1 MVGSTLR
8 VASVPF
14 VSRDGDCAHNAA
26 QIAACLVGVAR
37 EGIALAVFPELCLS
51 GYTDTAK
58 LSRAS
63 LDALAEPLDG
73 ASIRTVAAAVERTG
87 VACGVGLIER
97 APDGR
102 LFNSHVMCLPD
113 GALHCHRKLHAA
125 EHRRIVSGD
134 RYTVFDTGWG
144 VRIGILTGGDSYL
157 VENVRM
163 TALLGASVLIAPHR
177 SGRASRP
184 GEHPLQPLPMMYRSK
199 SPVDTDTMESMHG
212 WLCARAA
219 DNGMFIVFS
228 DSHEASNDQA
238 TDAAAVIVDPSG
250 RVLAASGTPEGYAA
264 ANLDLALIER
274 SRGRQ
279 WLAARR
285 PDLYALLAQSAA
297 DRSRAYD
304 EPPNASARG
313 SVALGF
319 AVVSRHRLMR

>member
-1 MVGSTLR
+1 MAGSMLR

-14 VSRDGDCAHNAA
+14 VSRDGDGAHNAA
-26 QIAACLVGVAR
+26 RVAACLADAARDGV
-37 EGIALAVFPELCLS
+37 ALAVFPELCLS
-51 GYTDTAK
+51 GYADITK
-58 LSRAS
+58 LHRVSIE
-63 LDALAEPLDG
+63 ALAEPLDG
-73 ASIRTVAAAVERTG
+73 ASIRIVTAAVERTG

-102 LFNSHVMCLPD
+102 FFNSYVVCLPD
-113 GALHCHRKLHAA
+113 GARHCHRKLHAA
-125 EHRRIVSGD
+125 DHRRIVSGD
-134 RYTVFDTGWG
+134 RYTVFDTGSG

-177 SGRASRP
+177 TGRASHT
-184 GEHPLQPLPMMYRSK
+184 GEHPVQPLPMMHRSR
-199 SPVDTDTMESMHG
+199 SPADADTMESMHG

-228 DSHEASNDQA
+228 DGHEASNDQA
-238 TDAAAVIVDPSG
+238 TDATALIVDPSG
-250 RVLAASGTPEGYAA
+250 RVLAASETPGAYAA

-285 PDLYALLAQSAA
+285 PDLYALLAQPEA
-297 DRSRAYD
+297 DRSRVYEAQH
-304 EPPNASARG
+304 ASARG

>member
-1 MVGSTLR
+1 MAGSTLR

-26 QIAACLVGVAR
+26 QVTTCLVDVAR

-51 GYTDTAK
+51 GYADTAK
-58 LSRAS
+58 LSHTS

-73 ASIRTVAAAVERTG
+73 ASIRTVAEAVERTG

-97 APDGR
+97 ASDGQ
-102 LFNSHVMCLPD
+102 LFNSYVVCLPD
-113 GALHCHRKLHAA
+113 GAQHCHRKLHAA

-134 RYTVFDTGWG
+134 RYTVFDTAWD

-163 TALLGASVLIAPHR
+163 TALLGATVLIAPHR
-177 SGRASRP
+177 SGRASRA
-184 GEHPLQPLPMMYRSK
+184 GEHPAQPLPMTYRS
-199 SPVDTDTMESMHG
+199 PADADTMESMHSR
-212 WLCARAA
+212 LCARAA

-228 DSHEASNDQA
+228 DGHEASSDQLA
-238 TDAAAVIVDPSG
+238 EAAALIVDPSG
-250 RVLAASGTPEGYAA
+250 RVLAASNTSGVCAA
-264 ANLDLALIER
+264 AHLDLALIER

-285 PDLYALLAQSAA
+285 PDLYALLAQPAA
-297 DRSRAYD
+297 DRSRVY
-304 EPPNASARG
+304 EPQNASARG